1 MLLKYPA
8 DNYMFKVNNRN
19 TRKSYKISSKLTI
32 KEAELTI
39 DTSRTP
45 QPYGGL
51 NPLNTNST
59 KWSNTLKQF
68 FCQSR

>member
-39 DTSRTP
+39 RH
-45 QPYGGL
+45 Q
-51 NPLNTNST
+51 
-59 KWSNTLKQF
+59 
-68 FCQSR
+68 